1 MSLQAPL
8 WRSIALFRFASLIY
22 ASVLLAVRPEYYRHW
37 GWAWVV
43 LGVMAAWTAVSTVAY
58 AKPARRSWPLLTTDL
73 LITALAVLSTAIL
86 QMPRWVSIGVMPVTA
101 TWLAGPALG
110 SRRRDAGRRGRRRGD
125 RRVRRLAQV
134 ADLRYVQK
142 HGAGRADHPTAGRGA
157 GRLRLDPVGAR
168 RASAAASHRDRGGEP
183 GAGQAGP
190 HDPRLG
196 AAGARDGAATRRG
209 GGWRGR
215 GDRQAGR
222 SAG

>member
-101 TWLAGPALG
+101 TWLAGPAL
-110 SRRRDAGRRGRRRGD
+110 AWA
-125 RRVRRLAQV
+125 V
-134 ADLRYVQK
+134 
-142 HGAGRADHPTAGRGA
+142 
-157 GRLRLDPVGAR
+157 VGGMR
-168 RASAAASHRDRGGEP
+168 
-183 GAGQAGP
+183 
-190 HDPRLG
+190 
-196 AAGARDGAATRRG
+196 AGAVAAVVIGACVVSLRWPISGTYKSTVLDGPIILLLAA
-209 GGWRGR
+209 
-215 GDRQAGR
+215 
-222 SAG
+222 